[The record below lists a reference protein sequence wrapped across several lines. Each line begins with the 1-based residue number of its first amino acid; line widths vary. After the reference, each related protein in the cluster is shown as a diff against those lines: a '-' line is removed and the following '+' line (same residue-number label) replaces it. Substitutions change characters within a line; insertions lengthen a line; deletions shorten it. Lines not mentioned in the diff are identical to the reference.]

1 LADKK
6 QSSDSQTQ
14 PTDAPA
20 ATAAT
25 EESRHDH
32 RAYGERETYPRETP
46 AAPKPTKTIVR
57 VLTSCYDDNG
67 KLRDPGDIFAT
78 TRGGALIAG
87 RECSN
92 AETELQAKL
101 DADQQAVEKL
111 KTA

>member
-1 LADKK
+1 LAPA
-6 QSSDSQTQ
+6 TNPRQ
-14 PTDAPA
+14 PTFEPA
-20 ATAAT
+20 EKPF
-25 EESRHDH
+25 EESAISASKQDH
-32 RAYGERETYPRETP
+32 QHAPTSGESTTP